1 MSKFDRIHL
10 VVMDSVGIGAAP
22 DADEFFNH
30 DVDDTKSDTFGH
42 ISENFKL
49 EVPNLASIGLGQIP
63 RETPLVGVEKVSK
76 QTGYVTKLEEISRGK
91 DTMTGHWEIMG
102 LNIQVP
108 FRVFPDG
115 YPEDLLEKIEAFSGR
130 KVIREANIPYSG
142 TAVIDDFG
150 PRQMETGELI
160 IYTSADP
167 VLQIAAHEDVIPLEE
182 LYKIC
187 EYVRSITLDDPY
199 MIGRIIARPYIGTPG
214 NFTRTAGRH
223 DYALSPFGHT
233 VLDSLNEAGVSV
245 YSVGKINDIFNGV
258 GINHDMG
265 HTPSNM
271 VGVDRLIETLDRLIQ
286 FHNVDFQWGNHDVLW
301 MGAYAGNLA
310 CLATLLRI
318 AVKYNYLYELE
329 AAYGLNLRPLFLFA
343 EAHYTDNNSGFTPA
357 SRADD
362 ELYGV
367 ENQTRLSQVHQALS
381 IIQFKLE
388 GQIISRRPDFEMA
401 DRNLLERI
409 DYDQQ
414 TINLSGQTY
423 TLKNACFQTI
433 SPELPNQLTD
443 GETYVMTAILDFLQ
457 TSEKFQRHMHFL
469 VEKGSAY
476 LVYNRHL
483 LYHGCI
489 PLKDDG
495 SFLEMKIE
503 EASYSGRALLD
514 QFDAHIRRGIHYP
527 DIRDDYSTDLMW
539 YAWAGKCSPL
549 FGRSS
554 MTTFERYFIA
564 DKKTHQE
571 GDNAYFTYREDP
583 KMMTKILAEFGLTDH
598 QSVVINGH
606 TPVKVGDGESPIK
619 AAGKLMVIDGGM
631 SKAYQKTTGIA
642 GYSLLNDSDGFKIV
656 TSHD

>member
-1 MSKFDRIHL
+1 MSDNKYLSLLAEKYETTDKVKSELVNLEAILNLPKGTELYISDIH
-10 VVMDSVGIGAAP
+10 AEYKA
-22 DADEFFNH
+22 FNH
-30 DVDDTKSDTFGH
+30 IIRTGAGNIK
-42 ISENFKL
+42 
-49 EVPNLASIGLGQIP
+49 
-63 RETPLVGVEKVSK
+63 EKID
-76 QTGYVTKLEEISRGK
+76 EI
-91 DTMTGHWEIMG
+91 
-102 LNIQVP
+102 
-108 FRVFPDG
+108 FPDENAQEMEHLAMLIA
-115 YPEDLLEKIEAFSGR
+115 YPTDMMQGKATDSA
-130 KVIREANIPYSG
+130 EANLWSAVTINRLLKLLRHLGTKYSRSKVRK
-142 TAVIDDFG
+142 AIDEDF
-150 PRQMETGELI
+150 RYFT
-160 IYTSADP
+160 
-167 VLQIAAHEDVIPLEE
+167 EE
-182 LYKIC
+182 LMLSVDANQTEKKDY
-187 EYVRSITLDDPY
+187 YQQ
-199 MIGRIIARPYIGTPG
+199 II
-214 NFTRTAGRH
+214 
-223 DYALSPFGHT
+223 
-233 VLDSLNEAGVSV
+233 
-245 YSVGKINDIFNGV
+245 K
-258 GINHDMG
+258 
-265 HTPSNM
+265 
-271 VGVDRLIETLDRLIQ
+271 RLIELDQDEKFIRSLCITIQELTVDHLHVVGDVFDRGAGADKVMDRLIQ

-443 GETYVMTAILDFLQ
+443 GETYVMTAILDSLQ

-583 KMMTKILAEFGLTDH
+583 KMMTKILAEFGLTDP

-642 GYSLLNDSDGFKIV
+642 GYSLLNDSYGFKIV
-656 TSHD
+656 THAPFTSIADILAKGKGNESLKYFLEEKPKRRMIKDTTIGDRLRASITDLNALLDYMP

>member
-1 MSKFDRIHL
+1 MSDNKYLSLLAEKYETTDKVKSELVNLEAILNLPKGTELYISDIH
-10 VVMDSVGIGAAP
+10 AEYKA
-22 DADEFFNH
+22 FNH
-30 DVDDTKSDTFGH
+30 IIRTGAGNIK
-42 ISENFKL
+42 
-49 EVPNLASIGLGQIP
+49 
-63 RETPLVGVEKVSK
+63 EKID
-76 QTGYVTKLEEISRGK
+76 EI
-91 DTMTGHWEIMG
+91 
-102 LNIQVP
+102 
-108 FRVFPDG
+108 FPDENAQDMEHLAMLIA
-115 YPEDLLEKIEAFSGR
+115 YPTDMLQGKATDSA
-130 KVIREANIPYSG
+130 EANLWSAVTINRLLKLLRHLGTKYSRSKVRK
-142 TAVIDDFG
+142 AIDEDF
-150 PRQMETGELI
+150 RYFT
-160 IYTSADP
+160 
-167 VLQIAAHEDVIPLEE
+167 EE
-182 LYKIC
+182 LMLSVDANQTEKKDY
-187 EYVRSITLDDPY
+187 YQQ
-199 MIGRIIARPYIGTPG
+199 II
-214 NFTRTAGRH
+214 
-223 DYALSPFGHT
+223 
-233 VLDSLNEAGVSV
+233 
-245 YSVGKINDIFNGV
+245 K
-258 GINHDMG
+258 
-265 HTPSNM
+265 
-271 VGVDRLIETLDRLIQ
+271 RLIELDQDEKFIRSLCITIQELTVDHLHVVGDVFDRGAGADKVMDRLIQ

-343 EAHYTDNNSGFTPA
+343 EAHYTDNNSGFIPA

-414 TINLSGQTY
+414 TINLAGETY

-443 GETYVMTAILDFLQ
+443 GESYVMSAILSSLQ
-457 TSEKFQRHMHFL
+457 KSEKFQRHMHFL

-527 DIRDDYSTDLMW
+527 DIGDDYSTDLMW

-583 KMMTKILAEFGLTDH
+583 KMMTKILAEFDLTDP

-642 GYSLLNDSDGFKIV
+642 GYSLLNDSYGFKIV
-656 TSHD
+656 THAPFTSIADILVKGKGNESLKYFLEEKPKRRMIKDTTIGDRLRASITDLNALLDYMP